1 MQSTDKAM
9 EIYEAL
15 VDAESSA
22 PDRMPALVADLVA
35 NDETGQ
41 YLCSGARYLG
51 ALNRTGY
58 GEYINT
64 MVEAAI
70 DRDREHRY
78 IAQLLPALWGDDFME
93 RSRQLRLCDNNFRR
107 IFKRIYTDR

>member
-1 MQSTDKAM
+1 M

-22 PDRMPALVADLVA
+22 TDRLPALVTELMAA
-35 NDETGQ
+35 DETGQ

-51 ALNRTGY
+51 ALDRARY
-58 GEYINT
+58 GQYISA

-78 IAQLLPALWGDDFME
+78 LAQLLPALWGDDFME
-93 RSRQLRLCDNNFRR
+93 HSQQLRLTDNNFRR
-107 IFKRIYTDR
+107 IFKRIYPDH